1 MIDPEVWN
9 GQADLQPGVQAR
21 GGTQGERAWGDP
33 LAGSA
38 REIGVKQ
45 QTLHRWKRFDGRL
58 PSEKAGEEKPASSEL
73 ERLRRENIKL
83 RAERDIL
90 KKALGY
96 FAKEP
101 Q

>member
-1 MIDPEVWN
+1 MGKKIYSLEFRREAVRR
-9 GQADLQPGVQAR
+9 ASEPGLTLSQV
-21 GGTQGERAWGDP
+21 
-33 LAGSA
+33 A

-45 QTLHRWKRFDGRL
+45 QTLHRWKKLDGRL
-58 PSEKAGEEKPASSEL
+58 PSEKESEEKSGSSEL

-101 Q
+101 G

>member
-1 MIDPEVWN
+1 MGKRIYSLEFRGEAVRKAN
-9 GQADLQPGVQAR
+9 APGAILSQV
-21 GGTQGERAWGDP
+21 
-33 LAGSA
+33 A

-45 QTLHRWKRFDGRL
+45 QTLHRWKQFDGRL
-58 PSEKAGEEKPASSEL
+58 PSEKEGAEKPAINEL
-73 ERLRRENIKL
+73 EKLRRENIKL

-101 Q
+101 T